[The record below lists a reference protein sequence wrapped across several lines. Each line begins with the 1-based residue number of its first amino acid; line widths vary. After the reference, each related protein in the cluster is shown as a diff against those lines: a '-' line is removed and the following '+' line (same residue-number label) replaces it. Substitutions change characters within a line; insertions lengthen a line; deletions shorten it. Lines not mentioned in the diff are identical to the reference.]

1 MSGFTAK
8 FGAYL
13 MSFLWNVGVS
23 AAKNGYLSICFFTMS
38 WRIILKRQRRA
49 EPFVSILCTVISKSK
64 SSRPIGTRKSLGYC
78 KSLDCVAA
86 VLRGI
91 EKSEKGR
98 CKGKRKRGQLFFIS
112 ASFPFTPLHL
122 SPRLCICH
130 ANCHAG
136 YCEIYI
142 FTLAWLWF
150 VCSTARIRIA
160 VHLWTCSTRITSLWP
175 VVTPLCRTAIVRRYY
190 KLVTWMLSC
199 YHAICQSSRIR
210 TKNRRSRLTVLTL
223 MWFLWDVKEP
233 TPLLEKSRGRRPRCC
248 GKPSHITSIT
258 PWVGWVQ

>member
-23 AAKNGYLSICFFTMS
+23 AAKNGYLSICFFTTS
-38 WRIILKRQRRA
+38 WRIVLKRQRRA

-91 EKSEKGR
+91 GKSEKGR
-98 CKGKRKRGQLFFIS
+98 GEGKRKRGQLFFIS
-112 ASFPFTPLHL
+112 APFPFTPLHL
-122 SPRLCICH
+122 SRRLCICH

-142 FTLAWLWF
+142 FTLAWMWF
-150 VCSTARIRIA
+150 VCSTARIRIV
-160 VHLWTCSTRITSLWP
+160 VHLWTCSTRMTSLWP
-175 VVTPLCRTAIVRRYY
+175 VVTPLCRTAILRRYY

-210 TKNRRSRLTVLTL
+210 TKTVGPVSQRLHL
-223 MWFLWDVKEP
+223 
-233 TPLLEKSRGRRPRCC
+233 C
-248 GKPSHITSIT
+248 GSCGP
-258 PWVGWVQ
+258 

>member
-64 SSRPIGTRKSLGYC
+64 SSRPIRTRKSLGYC

-91 EKSEKGR
+91 GKSEKGGV
-98 CKGKRKRGQLFFIS
+98 KGREKKETFFHFCFLSLQSPTLFS
-112 ASFPFTPLHL
+112 
-122 SPRLCICH
+122 RLCTCH
-130 ANCHAG
+130 ANCHAVC
-136 YCEIYI
+136 CETYI

-160 VHLWTCSTRITSLWP
+160 VHLWTCSTRMTSLWP
-175 VVTPLCRTAIVRRYY
+175 VVTPLCRTAIARRYY

-199 YHAICQSSRIR
+199 YLSVFSD
-210 TKNRRSRLTVLTL
+210 K
-223 MWFLWDVKEP
+223 DK
-233 TPLLEKSRGRRPRCC
+233 
-248 GKPSHITSIT
+248 KP
-258 PWVGWVQ
+258 

>member
-38 WRIILKRQRRA
+38 WRIVLKRQRRA

-91 EKSEKGR
+91 GKSEKGR
-98 CKGKRKRGQLFFIS
+98 GKGKRKRGQLFFIS
-112 ASFPFTPLHL
+112 APFPFTPLHL
-122 SPRLCICH
+122 SPRLCTCH

-136 YCEIYI
+136 YCLYI
-142 FTLAWLWF
+142 HFGMTVICLQYCKDQDRRTLVDLFYQDDQFMTSGNAF
-150 VCSTARIRIA
+150 VQDSY
-160 VHLWTCSTRITSLWP
+160 S
-175 VVTPLCRTAIVRRYY
+175 
-190 KLVTWMLSC
+190 
-199 YHAICQSSRIR
+199 
-210 TKNRRSRLTVLTL
+210 
-223 MWFLWDVKEP
+223 
-233 TPLLEKSRGRRPRCC
+233 EK
-248 GKPSHITSIT
+248 IL
-258 PWVGWVQ
+258 

>member
-1 MSGFTAK
+1 MSGLTAK

-38 WRIILKRQRRA
+38 WRIVLKRQRRA
-49 EPFVSILCTVISKSK
+49 EPFVSILCTVISK

-91 EKSEKGR
+91 GKSEKGR
-98 CKGKRKRGQLFFIS
+98 GKGKRKRGQLFFIS
-112 ASFPFTPLHL
+112 APFPFTPLPSSL
-122 SPRLCICH
+122 VFAPATQTATQAIV
-130 ANCHAG
+130 
-136 YCEIYI
+136 YI

-150 VCSTARIRIA
+150 DCSTARIRIA

-175 VVTPLCRTAIVRRYY
+175 VVTPLCRTAIARRYY
-190 KLVTWMLSC
+190 KLVTWKLSC

-210 TKNRRSRLTVLTL
+210 TKNRRSRLTALTL

-233 TPLLEKSRGRRPRCC
+233 TPLFEKSRGRRPRCC